1 MKIDTEICNELIY
14 GCEQIEHP
22 HIKRPGTVKVMKWD
36 KKEIEKWKTQKKLFR
51 YFAQIK
57 RNEALQKKIKTAMYS
72 KNIPFNTPFKI
83 IYKNHEEIC
92 KIGRDINGNYE
103 LQIYCGGIWLPAN
116 KSKLSVSRL
125 LFGEIKIIN

>member
-1 MKIDTEICNELIY
+1 MENT
-14 GCEQIEHP
+14 
-22 HIKRPGTVKVMKWD
+22 
-36 KKEIEKWKTQKKLFR
+36 KKLFR
-51 YFAQIK
+51 YFAEIR

-103 LQIYCGGIWLPAN
+103 LQICCGGIWLPAN
-116 KSKLSVSRL
+116 KSKLPIQSVLS
-125 LFGEIKIIN
+125 GKIRCFLDKKE